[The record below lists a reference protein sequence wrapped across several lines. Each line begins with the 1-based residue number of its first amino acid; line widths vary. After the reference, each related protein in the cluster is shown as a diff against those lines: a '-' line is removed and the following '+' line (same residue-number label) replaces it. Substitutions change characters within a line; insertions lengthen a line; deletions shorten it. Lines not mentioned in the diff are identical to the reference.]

1 MRLLAALTL
10 GLAGSST
17 AVAADCGRAEVVCVP
32 AEATLENAF
41 LDVANGGT
49 IEIAPG
55 TYPSPAGNNGFRLGG
70 QPGSA
75 RRNRSFTVRARDG
88 AGTVTLT
95 GQGTRRVVVL
105 DQLAAGRWIT
115 FEGLRFVDGRSATG
129 NVAGGVTLKDARAT
143 FVDCEFS
150 GHRLALGASG
160 GGALGLYGRAEAI
173 VLRSLFENNRAISE
187 GAAILA
193 QTGAAPYDGPSR
205 IWIQGST
212 LRNNCETGSL
222 GSCSGGNGG
231 GGAVLVRNSSAVIVD
246 SSFESNRA
254 GWTGG
259 AIYVFGTSS
268 GTSPYCNFAAPSADL
283 YVHGTRFVG
292 NTITGTPVP
301 SSGGAVHLE
310 ACARGRFRASLFEDN
325 DAEWGGAIDLFA
337 SSLVVTQ
344 SVFRNNGN
352 AAPGSE
358 VNVLGGAIAALSSAG
373 TTPPPDHPAARV
385 FVARTLFD
393 GGPAGTVDSQHG
405 GCLAALGDAQQATA
419 GTCSAAD
426 TSICAQVT
434 ILDSAFF
441 DCDVGLLGG
450 ASVPAGGGAVT
461 LTRAY
466 ATISGSL
473 FARNDATG
481 TNGRGGGIE
490 ALNRSRVDLGTVV
503 FSGNSVTGT
512 GADTFASVDS
522 AVNESDVDHWTASQ
536 GGPADGV
543 LLAAPSLRFP
553 ATPPG
558 PDETWLVHAWRG
570 SSATLDGVPLPS
582 SPHNGAVAAVP
593 ASHQLLVDGSA
604 QRLESISS
612 VAAPATSLVAAE
624 LCPPSGT
631 TTLDWST
638 SGGAFVASIVDQ
650 SVGGASSTGS
660 TPVAPAGT
668 VTYRRLAVLDT
679 GSALDELT
687 VYVGECPVVFANG
700 FESGNT
706 SAWSATQP

>member
-1 MRLLAALTL
+1 MRFLAALTL

-17 AVAADCGRAEVVCVP
+17 TVAADCGRAEVICVP
-32 AEATLENAF
+32 TEATLENAF

-55 TYPSPAGNNGFRLGG
+55 IYPSPAADNGFRLGG

-75 RRNRSFTVRARDG
+75 RRDRSFTVRARDG

-95 GQGTRRVVVL
+95 GEGTRRVVVL
-105 DQLAAGRWIT
+105 DHLAAGRWIT
-115 FEGLRFVDGRSATG
+115 FEGLRFVNGRSATG

-143 FVDCEFS
+143 FVDCVFS
-150 GHRLALGASG
+150 GHRLATGASG

-173 VLRSLFENNRAISE
+173 VLRSLFEDNRAISE

-212 LRNNCETGSL
+212 LRDNCETGSL

-231 GGAVLVRNSSAVIVD
+231 GGAVLVRNSSAVVLD

-259 AIYVFGTSS
+259 AIYVYGTYS
-268 GTSPYCNFAAPSADL
+268 GASPYCDFSAPAADL
-283 YVHGTRFVG
+283 YVHGSRFLA

-310 ACARGRFRASLFEDN
+310 ACARGRFRGALFEDN

-337 SSLVVTQ
+337 SLLIVHQ

-358 VNVLGGAIAALSSAG
+358 INVLGGAIAAISSNGPAPG
-373 TTPPPDHPAARV
+373 PDHPAARI

-393 GGPAGTVDSQHG
+393 GGPPGTVDSQHG
-405 GCLAALGDAQQATA
+405 GCLTALGDTQQTTV
-419 GTCSAAD
+419 GTCDASDA
-426 TSICAQVT
+426 SICAQVT
-434 ILDSAFF
+434 VLASAFF
-441 DCDVGLLGG
+441 DCDAGLLGG
-450 ASVPAGGGAVT
+450 ASVPAGGGA
-461 LTRAY
+461 LSFTRAY
-466 ATISGSL
+466 ATISDTL

-490 ALNRSRVDLGTVV
+490 ALNRSRVDLGAVV
-503 FSGNSVTGT
+503 FSGNSATGM
-512 GADTFASVDS
+512 GADTFTSVDS
-522 AVNESDVDHWTASQ
+522 AVNESGVEHWTASQ

-553 ATPPG
+553 ATPLG

-582 SPHNGAVAAVP
+582 SPHNGAIAAAP

-604 QRLESISS
+604 QRLETISS
-612 VAAPATSLVAAE
+612 VAAPTTSLGATEV
-624 LCPPSGT
+624 CPPSGT

-638 SGGAFVASIVDQ
+638 SGGTFVASIIDQ
-650 SVGGASSTGS
+650 SVGGGNSNGS
-660 TPVAPAGT
+660 VPVAPAGT
-668 VTYRRLAVLDT
+668 VTYRRLAVLET

-687 VYVGECPVVFANG
+687 VYVGECPVVFDDG
-700 FESGNT
+700 FESGDT